1 MGCDGNG
8 QTMQGYAQRT
18 AGSIPQSFRMR
29 MKSEGRWLFIA
40 LCLFWGGNWLAMKL
54 MVTQAPPLASAAARA
69 VLCGVIMLALA
80 GPARVKA
87 LLRRAPL
94 RIIAMALLTSTVCNA
109 AVYWGAARLSTGV
122 AAIVNNALMPIGL
135 LVFGFLLGEEAL
147 SRRRIGAMAFGV
159 VGLTLL
165 FARRTQGSFDGEA
178 IAGLAAVAFGTLS
191 YCLGSIWCRP
201 LLRHSEPMAIGCLQ
215 MLIGGVLLV
224 VLSAAFERPGADQF
238 AVMRSPVLIASLAWL
253 VFAGGAAALLIYL
266 RLIRDWGPARA
277 GMFAFVTPIIAT
289 ALGAAVLGERLGTLE
304 IIGAVVLL
312 ASAGLVLTDGLVRPT
327 AEDSPVPRTGA
338 SI

>member
-1 MGCDGNG
+1 
-8 QTMQGYAQRT
+8 
-18 AGSIPQSFRMR
+18 MR
-29 MKSEGRWLFIA
+29 VKSKGRWLFLA

-69 VLCGVIMLALA
+69 LLCGVIMLTLA

-94 RIIAMALLTSTVCNA
+94 RTVAMALLTSTVCNA

-122 AAIVNNALMPIGL
+122 SAIVNCALMPIGL
-135 LVFGFLLGEEAL
+135 LAFGFLLGEETL
-147 SRRRIGAMAFGV
+147 SRRRIGAMVLGV
-159 VGLTLL
+159 LGLTVL

-201 LLRHSEPMAIGCLQ
+201 LLRHSDPMSIGCLQ
-215 MLIGGVLLV
+215 MLIGGALLV
-224 VLSAAFERPGADQF
+224 VLSTALERLGADQL
-238 AVMRSPVLIASLAWL
+238 AALRSPVFVASLAWL
-253 VFAGGAAALLIYL
+253 VFAGGVAALLIYL
-266 RLIRDWGPARA
+266 QLIRDWGPARA

-289 ALGAAVLGERLGTLE
+289 ALGAVVLSERLGILE
-304 IIGAVVLL
+304 IVGGAVLF
-312 ASAGLVLTDGLVRPT
+312 AAAGLVLTDGLVRRAPES
-327 AEDSPVPRTGA
+327 APVQRTGV